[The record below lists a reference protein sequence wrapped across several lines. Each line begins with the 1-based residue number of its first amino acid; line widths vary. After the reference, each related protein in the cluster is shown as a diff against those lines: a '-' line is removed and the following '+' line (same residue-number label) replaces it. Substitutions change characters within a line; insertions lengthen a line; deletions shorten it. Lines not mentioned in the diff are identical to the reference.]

1 MTVTRIGKLLLTLVG
16 CIAIVTPGRAQR
28 AAAPGADEPNERA
41 DEAPNIDLASYVD
54 QARQEFN
61 VPGIAL
67 AVVKDGTVVF
77 EQGFGKRNLNDGK
90 LVDAH
95 TMFCIASNT
104 KSFTATA
111 VEMLADHGKLHLDD
125 RVIEHLPWFRMADPY
140 VTREIRVRD
149 LLAHR
154 SGLGSHA
161 GDLLFLPATTYSTRE
176 VVERLRNL
184 PIKTG
189 FRDSFA
195 YENIMFAVAT
205 LVIEQASGQTYAE
218 FVSEHIFR
226 PIGMT
231 ESRIDSTYL
240 RPGDDVATA
249 YMLQDNGQLTATPA
263 LAWKNSPG
271 AAGIYA
277 SVHDMA
283 KWVQVQLAGGKLP
296 DNRNT
301 SAGLLISETAQQRMW
316 SMITPIDIDPA
327 PVPQLQAAQPNFL
340 GYAEGWYLSDY
351 RGQRLV
357 WHDGGF
363 PGTVSL
369 VTLLP
374 ALRIGVVVL
383 TNQESE
389 DALHAITS
397 RVLDGYL
404 GAPRTNWIEAYAAST
419 KLAANQVLEQRTK
432 QAADYV
438 PDAKPS
444 RPLASYAH
452 TYHDRWYGD
461 IDIRLVDGELRL
473 RFTKSPRLVGWLS
486 AWRDDTF
493 LVRWDDRTL
502 NADALID
509 FALDQNG
516 NVREAHMR
524 RASPRTAHAYDY
536 QDLDLVPK
544 AYARTN

>member
-1 MTVTRIGKLLLTLVG
+1 MSITRVGKLVLSSVG
-16 CIAIVTPGRAQR
+16 CLAIVAPSLAQPAAVASTHEPDRR
-28 AAAPGADEPNERA
+28 AAV
-41 DEAPNIDLASYVD
+41 APNPDLAAYAVRALQVFD
-54 QARQEFN
+54 
-61 VPGIAL
+61 VPGIAV
-67 AVVKDGTVVF
+67 AVVKDGEVVF
-77 EQGFGKRNLNDGK
+77 EQGFGKRNLHQGRP
-90 LVDAH
+90 VDAH

-111 VEMLADHGKLHLDD
+111 VEILADQGKLRLDD
-125 RVIEHLPWFRMADPY
+125 RVIDHLPWFRMADPY

-161 GDLLFLPATTYSTRE
+161 GDLLFVPASTYSTRE
-176 VVERLRNL
+176 VVERLRDL
-184 PIKTG
+184 PLKSG

-205 LVIEQASGQTYAE
+205 LVIEQASGQSYAA

-240 RPGDDVATA
+240 RPGDDAATA
-249 YMLQDNGQLTATPA
+249 YMPQDDGQLGPVPA
-263 LAWKNSPG
+263 MVWKNSPG

-277 SVHDMA
+277 SAHDMA
-283 KWVQVQLAGGKLP
+283 KWMQVQLAGGKLP
-296 DNRNT
+296 DNGNSPGGR
-301 SAGLLISETAQQRMW
+301 LISAAAQQRMW

-327 PVPQLQAAQPNFL
+327 PVAQLQAAQPNFL
-340 GYAEGWYLSDY
+340 GYAEGWYVSDY
-351 RGQRLV
+351 RGRRLV

-369 VTLLP
+369 LTLLP
-374 ALRIGVVVL
+374 ALHLGVVVL

-389 DALHAITS
+389 DALHAITLH
-397 RVLDGYL
+397 VLDGYL
-404 GAPRTNWIEAYAAST
+404 GAPKTDWIEAYAVST
-419 KLAANQVLEQRTK
+419 QLVAAQMSEQSATR
-432 QAADYV
+432 AAERR
-438 PDAKPS
+438 PDARPS
-444 RPLASYAH
+444 RPLANYAG

-461 IDIRLVDGELRL
+461 IDILLVDGTLRL
-473 RFTKSPRLVGWLS
+473 SFTKSARLIGSLS
-486 AWRDDTF
+486 PWRDDTF

-509 FALDQNG
+509 FTLDPKG
-516 NVREAHMR
+516 DVREAHMR

-536 QDLDLVPK
+536 QDLDLLPK
-544 AYARTN
+544 RSAGTH

>member
-16 CIAIVTPGRAQR
+16 CIAIVTPARAQR

-54 QARQEFN
+54 RARQEFN

-67 AVVKDGTVVF
+67 AVVKDGAVVF
-77 EQGFGKRNLNDGK
+77 EQGFGKRNLNDGN
-90 LVDAH
+90 LVDVH
-95 TMFCIASNT
+95 T
-104 KSFTATA
+104 
-111 VEMLADHGKLHLDD
+111 G
-125 RVIEHLPWFRMADPY
+125 
-140 VTREIRVRD
+140 
-149 LLAHR
+149 
-154 SGLGSHA
+154 
-161 GDLLFLPATTYSTRE
+161 
-176 VVERLRNL
+176 
-184 PIKTG
+184 
-189 FRDSFA
+189 
-195 YENIMFAVAT
+195 
-205 LVIEQASGQTYAE
+205 
-218 FVSEHIFR
+218 
-226 PIGMT
+226 
-231 ESRIDSTYL
+231 
-240 RPGDDVATA
+240 
-249 YMLQDNGQLTATPA
+249 
-263 LAWKNSPG
+263 
-271 AAGIYA
+271 
-277 SVHDMA
+277 
-283 KWVQVQLAGGKLP
+283 
-296 DNRNT
+296 
-301 SAGLLISETAQQRMW
+301 QQRMW

-419 KLAANQVLEQRTK
+419 KLAANQVLEQRAK

-444 RPLASYAH
+444 RPLASYAN

-461 IDIRLVDGELRL
+461 INIRLVDGELRL